1 MSTSSSPPPKT
12 HPSLTL
18 HAHRSP
24 HKWFTPTHLY
34 FEGGAVAAAA
44 KGKGATWQSRRARRA
59 RYAAKPHS
67 IHDAPDEARRSG
79 GRGLGGPGPGEGHK
93 AGRTVYL
100 RVQSLEQE
108 LRPHLMVDISFW
120 VAVAFTFGSAVW
132 VVNGF
137 IVWFP
142 ILFPDLSTT
151 TFTNTAAALAFIG
164 GTVFEIGSY
173 LMVVEALDR
182 GRELNFGTALGML
195 LHHRRRSHQSGR
207 RHITGVTG
215 NADAGDEGGAGG
227 SNGVEQ
233 RPSCDW
239 TEGKE
244 ESGDGVEWPSGAK
257 GFLWWGKPLWHDLG
271 YVAALIQLFAASVFW
286 ISTLTGLPGVIP
298 GLYDGTG
305 SVAII
310 DVFYWTPQVVGG
322 TGFITSS
329 LLLMLEVQ
337 ERWYIPAIGDIGWWV
352 AVWNLVGALGF
363 TLCGAFGY
371 SPLSGMKYQSALS
384 TWWGSWAFLFGSL
397 AQCWEVVWREPQPKE
412 TEG

>member
-1 MSTSSSPPPKT
+1 
-12 HPSLTL
+12 
-18 HAHRSP
+18 
-24 HKWFTPTHLY
+24 
-34 FEGGAVAAAA
+34 
-44 KGKGATWQSRRARRA
+44 
-59 RYAAKPHS
+59 
-67 IHDAPDEARRSG
+67 
-79 GRGLGGPGPGEGHK
+79 
-93 AGRTVYL
+93 
-100 RVQSLEQE
+100 
-108 LRPHLMVDISFW
+108 MVDISFW

-132 VVNGF
+132 VVNGEPRSILKNTQIPHAPKDFPRTSGGGHAGCVSLFQAHLQSGF

-271 YVAALIQLFAASVFW
+271 YVAVSVTPSHTTEVAA
-286 ISTLTGLPGVIP
+286 
-298 GLYDGTG
+298 
-305 SVAII
+305 VA
-310 DVFYWTPQVVGG
+310 P
-322 TGFITSS
+322 
-329 LLLMLEVQ
+329 
-337 ERWYIPAIGDIGWWV
+337 V
-352 AVWNLVGALGF
+352 ADDPVSRG
-363 TLCGAFGY
+363 
-371 SPLSGMKYQSALS
+371 
-384 TWWGSWAFLFGSL
+384 
-397 AQCWEVVWREPQPKE
+397 EPR
-412 TEG
+412 